1 MGQQLNIGSKVKT
14 LAKATGLIIMK
25 NIFLNCI
32 LMLDKL
38 LILDPK
44 PGDLTISR
52 FFNRIERLSVT

>member
-14 LAKATGLIIMK
+14 LAKATGLIIK
-25 NIFLNCI
+25 INFNCI

-44 PGDLTISR
+44 PGDLTMSR
-52 FFNRIERLSVT
+52 FVNIRLK